1 MMSKDKK
8 KNSFW
13 SRWRF
18 KYRFVILNSENFE
31 ERLSFNM
38 SRLNVFL
45 LSCIAITLLMG
56 GTALVIAFSPLREYI
71 PGYTSTDIRR
81 QMVAL
86 NQLSDSLNT
95 ELINREHYLQN
106 IKNIIEGRNIDTSAV
121 VVMPSSSYQEE
132 NTVKR
137 ITEDSLLREQVEAEE
152 KFNFFGY
159 TNVSNTS
166 MEKLLF
172 FVPVQGLVTQSF
184 NIEEKHYGVDV
195 VTKENELIKST
206 LNGVVVL
213 SSWTSETGHI
223 IAIQHENN
231 LLSVYKHNSVLLKE
245 QGERVEAGEAVAIIG
260 NSGKWSSG
268 PHLHFELWYNNNPVD
283 PEQYIL
289 F

>member
-1 MMSKDKK
+1 MSKDKK

-13 SRWRF
+13 NRWRF

-31 ERLSFNM
+31 ERLSFNI

-45 LSCIAITLLMG
+45 LSCITITLLMG

-71 PGYTSTDIRR
+71 PGYTSTNIRR
-81 QMVAL
+81 QMVTL

-95 ELINREHYLQN
+95 ELINRERYLQN
-106 IKNIIEGRNIDTSAV
+106 IKNIIEGRDIDTNT
-121 VVMPSSSYQEE
+121 SSNWQRISTQEDI
-132 NTVKR
+132 TVER
-137 ITEDSLLREQVEAEE
+137 TPEDSLLREHVKAEE
-152 KFNFFGY
+152 KFNFFG
-159 TNVSNTS
+159 TTS
-166 MEKLLF
+166 MDNQSVEKLLF

-184 NIEEKHYGVDV
+184 NIEEEHYGVDV

-206 LNGVVVL
+206 LNGVVVF
-213 SSWTSETGHI
+213 SSWTSETGHV

-231 LLSVYKHNSVLLKE
+231 LLSVYKHNSVLLKS

-268 PHLHFELWYNNNPVD
+268 PHLHFEIWYNNNPVD

>member
-1 MMSKDKK
+1 MSKDKK

-13 SRWRF
+13 NRWRF

-31 ERLSFNM
+31 ERLSFNI

-45 LSCIAITLLMG
+45 LSCITITLLMG

-71 PGYTSTDIRR
+71 PGYTSTNIRR
-81 QMVAL
+81 QMVTL

-95 ELINREHYLQN
+95 ELINRERYLQN
-106 IKNIIEGRNIDTSAV
+106 IKNIIEGRDIDTNT
-121 VVMPSSSYQEE
+121 SSNWQRISTQEDI
-132 NTVKR
+132 TVER
-137 ITEDSLLREQVEAEE
+137 TPEDSLLREHVEAEE
-152 KFNFFGY
+152 KFNFFG
-159 TNVSNTS
+159 TTS
-166 MEKLLF
+166 MDNQSVEKLLF

-184 NIEEKHYGVDV
+184 NIEEEHYGVDV

-206 LNGVVVL
+206 LNGVVVF
-213 SSWTSETGHI
+213 SSWTSETGHV

-231 LLSVYKHNSVLLKE
+231 LLSVYKHNSVLLKS
-245 QGERVEAGEAVAIIG
+245 QGERVGAGEAVAIIG

-268 PHLHFELWYNNNPVD
+268 PHLHFEIWYNNNPVD

>member
-1 MMSKDKK
+1 MSKDKK

-13 SRWRF
+13 NRWRF
-18 KYRFVILNSENFE
+18 KYRFVILNSESFE
-31 ERLSFNM
+31 ERLSFNI

-45 LSCIAITLLMG
+45 LSCITITLLMG

-71 PGYTSTDIRR
+71 PGYTSTNIRR
-81 QMVAL
+81 QMVTL

-95 ELINREHYLQN
+95 ELINRERYLQN
-106 IKNIIEGRNIDTSAV
+106 IKNIIEGRDIDTNT
-121 VVMPSSSYQEE
+121 SSNWQRISTQEDI
-132 NTVKR
+132 TVER
-137 ITEDSLLREQVEAEE
+137 TPEDSLLREHVEAEE
-152 KFNFFGY
+152 KFNFFG
-159 TNVSNTS
+159 TTS
-166 MEKLLF
+166 MDNQSVEKLLF

-184 NIEEKHYGVDV
+184 NIEEEHYGVDV

-206 LNGVVVL
+206 LNGVVVF
-213 SSWTSETGHI
+213 SSWTSETGHV

-231 LLSVYKHNSVLLKE
+231 LLSVYKHNSVLLKS
-245 QGERVEAGEAVAIIG
+245 QGERVGAGEAVAIIG

-268 PHLHFELWYNNNPVD
+268 PHLHFEIWYNNNPVD

>member
-1 MMSKDKK
+1 
-8 KNSFW
+8 
-13 SRWRF
+13 
-18 KYRFVILNSENFE
+18 
-31 ERLSFNM
+31 
-38 SRLNVFL
+38 
-45 LSCIAITLLMG
+45 MG

-81 QMVAL
+81 QMVTL

-95 ELINREHYLQN
+95 ELINRERYLQN
-106 IKNIIEGRNIDTSAV
+106 IKNIIEGRNIDTSQVEIVA
-121 VVMPSSSYQEE
+121 PNSTLEDINFE
-132 NTVKR
+132 KTP
-137 ITEDSLLREQVEAEE
+137 EDSLLREQVEAEE

-159 TNVSNTS
+159 TNVDNQSI
-166 MEKLLF
+166 EKLLF
-172 FVPVQGLVTQSF
+172 FLPVKGLVTESF
-184 NIEEKHYGVDV
+184 NIEDEHYGVDV

-206 LNGVVVL
+206 LNGVVVM
-213 SSWTSETGHI
+213 SSWTSETGHV

-231 LLSVYKHNSVLLKE
+231 LLSVYKHNSVLLKD
-245 QGERVEAGEAVAIIG
+245 QGERVEAGEAIAIIG

>member
-1 MMSKDKK
+1 
-8 KNSFW
+8 
-13 SRWRF
+13 
-18 KYRFVILNSENFE
+18 
-31 ERLSFNM
+31 
-38 SRLNVFL
+38 
-45 LSCIAITLLMG
+45 MG

-81 QMVAL
+81 QMVTL

-95 ELINREHYLQN
+95 ELINRERYLQN
-106 IKNIIEGRNIDTSAV
+106 IKNIIEGRNIDTGQVEIVPPNSTLEDINFEKT
-121 VVMPSSSYQEE
+121 P
-132 NTVKR
+132 
-137 ITEDSLLREQVEAEE
+137 EDSLLREQVEAEE

-159 TNVSNTS
+159 TNMDNQSI
-166 MEKLLF
+166 EKLLF
-172 FVPVQGLVTQSF
+172 FLPVKGLITESF
-184 NIEEKHYGVDV
+184 NIEDEHYGVDV

-206 LNGVVVL
+206 LNGVVVM
-213 SSWTSETGHI
+213 SSWTSETGHV

-231 LLSVYKHNSVLLKE
+231 LLSVYKHNSVLLKD
-245 QGERVEAGEAVAIIG
+245 QGERVEAGEAIAIIG

>member
-1 MMSKDKK
+1 
-8 KNSFW
+8 
-13 SRWRF
+13 
-18 KYRFVILNSENFE
+18 
-31 ERLSFNM
+31 
-38 SRLNVFL
+38 
-45 LSCIAITLLMG
+45 MG

-81 QMVAL
+81 QMVTL

-95 ELINREHYLQN
+95 ELINRERYLQN
-106 IKNIIEGRNIDTSAV
+106 IKNIIEGRNIDTSQV
-121 VVMPSSSYQEE
+121 EIVPPNSTLEDINFE
-132 NTVKR
+132 KTL
-137 ITEDSLLREQVEAEE
+137 EDSLLREQVEAEE

-159 TNVSNTS
+159 TNVDNQSI
-166 MEKLLF
+166 EKLLF
-172 FVPVQGLVTQSF
+172 FLPVKGLITESF
-184 NIEEKHYGVDV
+184 NIEDEHYGVDV

-206 LNGVVVL
+206 LNGVVVM
-213 SSWTSETGHI
+213 SSWTSETGHV

-231 LLSVYKHNSVLLKE
+231 LLSVYKHNSALLKD
-245 QGERVEAGEAVAIIG
+245 QGERVEAGEAIAIIG